1 MIDDVLVT
9 FCVCK
14 LCSGVSVSFIQ
25 YGLVKHEH
33 CGFLTFSAIPNF
45 CVSDT

>member
-9 FCVCK
+9 FHVCK

-33 CGFLTFSAIPNF
+33 CGFLNFSAIPN
-45 CVSDT
+45 CISDT